1 MLDTGIR
8 LFETARQ
15 FRQLGRV
22 ECLHLM
28 PQNEMAVL
36 KLVADSALKDP
47 RGLSVSEMAQRLN
60 VSVPLVSRTLKRL
73 REKGYIQSA
82 ADRLDRRSTRIVA
95 TLQGTRALEETMQ
108 RLQSFIRRVAGRME
122 EQELQQLQGLL
133 EKLYHA
139 MRTEALL
146 WTQEEK
152 NGTLNLN
159 GQSCQEK

>member
-36 KLVADSALKDP
+36 KLVADSALQDQ

-60 VSVPLVSRTLKRL
+60 VSVPLVSRTLK
-73 REKGYIQSA
+73 
-82 ADRLDRRSTRIVA
+82 
-95 TLQGTRALEETMQ
+95 
-108 RLQSFIRRVAGRME
+108 
-122 EQELQQLQGLL
+122 GLL

-159 GQSCQEK
+159 GQGCQEK